1 MLTTSDQSYTA
12 QSGDT
17 LSKIADKV
25 YGNENVS
32 KLIYEFNRDAIGDNP
47 EHIEPGMKLAMPLQT
62 NQDFT
67 NRVIEFTN
75 QERSKAGLQALKF
88 ERRLTTAA
96 LRHSQDMALQDYFS
110 HKQPNGGTPGERI
123 TATGYQWS
131 SYAENIAAGMS
142 TPEAVVTGWM
152 NSPGHRANILNPKLQ
167 EIGVG
172 YYFLAD
178 DTGQVNYKHYWTQV
192 FAAPR

>member
-17 LSKIADKV
+17 LSLIAEKV

-32 KLIYEFNRDAIGDNP
+32 ELIHEFNRDAIGDNS
-47 EHIEPGMKLAMPLQT
+47 EHIEPGMKLVMPLQT
-62 NQDFT
+62 NQNFT
-67 NRVIEFTN
+67 NRVIELTN
-75 QERSKAGLQALKF
+75 QERRKVGLQALKF
-88 ERRLTTAA
+88 EMRLTTAA
-96 LRHSQDMALQDYFS
+96 KRHSQDMALQDYFS
-110 HKQPNGGTPGERI
+110 HKQPNGGTPGDRI

-142 TPEAVVTGWM
+142 TPEAAVAGWM
-152 NSPGHRANILNPKLQ
+152 NSPGHRANILKPELK
-167 EIGVG
+167 EIGIG

-178 DTGQVNYKHYWTQV
+178 DTGKVNYHHYWTQV
-192 FAAPR
+192 FATPR